1 MNANV
6 AERNAEAFTETP
18 LFEALARA
26 GYVAR
31 GVVYALIGVLAIR
44 LADGVAAP
52 KPNQQGAMQ
61 QIAHQPF
68 GHALL
73 VLTAIGLG
81 GYALWRFAQAFVGHT
96 PEYGEHSKLDR
107 IGAVGSGIAYA
118 AFSILAISVLRGTG
132 GNSSAKTKQTTAG
145 VLQWPAGRELVAAAG
160 LLFLGIAA
168 YQAYLGLSKKFLTYS
183 KTGQMSEGV
192 LKALHVD
199 RHRRPGRPGRRVR
212 LDRPVRPQGGPRL
225 HAQGCRRDRR
235 CVAAPA
241 PALVRDCGSHRRR
254 LWARSPSAPTRSPTP
269 AIARSDSGRRA
280 RTSTSGY
287 PFAESREEYSWAR
300 VAVRSQVR

>member
-1 MNANV
+1 MPTSPR
-6 AERNAEAFTETP
+6 RNAEAFTETP

-168 YQAYLGLSKKFLTYS
+168 YQAYLGLSKKFLD
-183 KTGQMSEGV
+183 V
-192 LKALHVD
+192 LQDRPDVAGRAQGLHLD
-199 RHRRPGRPGRRVR
+199 RRRRPRRPGRRVR
-212 LDRPVRPQGGPRL
+212 LDRPVRPQGGARL
-225 HAQGCRRDRR
+225 HAQGRRRHRR
-235 CVAAPA
+235 CAAAPA
-241 PALVRDCGSHRRR
+241 RSTPTALRLYRRR
-254 LWARSPSAPTRSPTP
+254 
-269 AIARSDSGRRA
+269 RA
-280 RTSTSGY
+280 
-287 PFAESREEYSWAR
+287 
-300 VAVRSQVR
+300 V

>member
-6 AERNAEAFTETP
+6 AERKAEAFTDTP

-73 VLTAIGLG
+73 VLTAIGLA

-107 IGAVGSGIAYA
+107 IGAVGSG
-118 AFSILAISVLRGTG
+118 LAINVLRGNG

-145 VLQWPAGRELVAAAG
+145 VLEWTGGRELVAAAG

-168 YQAYLGLSKKFLTYS
+168 YQAYLGLSKKFLKYS
-183 KTGQMSEGV
+183 KTGEMSEGV
-192 LKALHVD
+192 LKTFTLIGVVGLVARAVAFGLIGLFVLKAARDYTPKDAVGIDGALARLLQHSYGTAALIVVACGLIAFGAYSIAD
-199 RHRRPGRPGRRVR
+199 ARYRR
-212 LDRPVRPQGGPRL
+212 
-225 HAQGCRRDRR
+225 
-235 CVAAPA
+235 
-241 PALVRDCGSHRRR
+241 
-254 LWARSPSAPTRSPTP
+254 
-269 AIARSDSGRRA
+269 I
-280 RTSTSGY
+280 
-287 PFAESREEYSWAR
+287 
-300 VAVRSQVR
+300 